1 MPERAPQRYPDRV
14 IRRPCAALGPFV
26 ELLWASAPGPVDP
39 DVDREC
45 MLPTGTTHV
54 VIRLDRPVRFFDD
67 LDDET
72 PSSSGYG
79 FVGGVRSSYYVR
91 DVSEP
96 GASVGAM
103 LRPGACE
110 LLLGVPADRLA
121 GRHTPLSDLWGAKAE
136 AARARIA
143 EAPTPAAQLDA
154 FEAIL
159 LEQRPRLRA
168 VHPAVAAALHGFSVG
183 TSVAEV
189 VRDAGLS
196 HRRFIEVFRRSVG
209 LSPKLYCRVQR
220 FTRVLDRLCHER
232 RLGAIE
238 LALAAGYSDQA
249 HLNRE
254 FREFTGV
261 SPGRYRELAPRSAH
275 HLPVRRAR

>member
-1 MPERAPQRYPDRV
+1 M
-14 IRRPCAALGPFV
+14 RRPCAALRPFV
-26 ELLWASAPGPVDP
+26 ERLWASAAGPVDP

-54 VIRLDRPVRFFDD
+54 VIRLDRPVRFFDTI
-67 LDDET
+67 DDDA
-72 PSSSGYG
+72 PSLTGHG

-96 GASVGAM
+96 GTSVGAM

-110 LLLGVPADRLA
+110 LLLGVPAAHLA
-121 GRHTPLSDLWGAKAE
+121 GRPPPLHDLGGATAE

-143 EAPTPAAQLDA
+143 EACSPDAQLDA

-159 LEQRPRLRA
+159 LEQRLRLRA
-168 VHPAVAAALHGFSVG
+168 VHPAVAAALHGFANG
-183 TSVAEV
+183 TSVTEV
-189 VRDAGLS
+189 VRDTGLS

-209 LSPKLYCRVQR
+209 LTPKLYCRVQR

-232 RLGAIE
+232 HLDAIE

-261 SPGRYRELAPRSAH
+261 SPGRYRELAPASAH
-275 HLPVRRAR
+275 HLPLRRGR

>member
-1 MPERAPQRYPDRV
+1 VPRSATLTLVM
-14 IRRPCAALGPFV
+14 RRPCASLRPFV
-26 ELLWASAPGPVDP
+26 DLLWASAPERVDP

-54 VIRLDRPVRFFDD
+54 VIRLDCPVRFYDAIDD
-67 LDDET
+67 DT
-72 PSSSGYG
+72 PSLCGHG

-91 DVSEP
+91 DVRES
-96 GASVGAM
+96 GTSVGAM

-110 LLLGVPADRLA
+110 LLLGVPAEHLA
-121 GRHTPLSDLWGAKAE
+121 GRHTPLGDLWGAKAE

-143 EAPTPAAQLDA
+143 EAPSPAAQLDA

-159 LEQRPRLRA
+159 LEQGPRLRA
-168 VHPAVAAALHGFSVG
+168 VHPAVAAALHGFANG

-189 VRDAGLS
+189 VRDTGLS
-196 HRRFIEVFRRSVG
+196 HRRFIEVFHRSVG
-209 LSPKLYCRVQR
+209 LTPKLYCRVQR

-275 HLPVRRAR
+275 HLPLRRGR